1 VALLALLASKAVNAA
16 YNHKLYGML
25 RLKDITGLKPLAI
38 SASWAIPCVA
48 PPTVEKPE
56 MFLPVF
62 ILVTLMMGIEA
73 KAGDIQDVNEDK
85 AAGIETL
92 LVKFGLQDRR
102 HQGQA
107 P

>member
-1 VALLALLASKAVNAA
+1 MNAA
-16 YNHKLYGML
+16 YNHKLYGMS

-38 SASWAIPCVA
+38 SVSWALPCVA
-48 PPTVEKPE
+48 PPTVEKLE

-62 ILVTLMMGIEA
+62 IWVTLIVGIEA
-73 KAGDIQDVNEDK
+73 TAGDIQDVEEDK

-92 LVKFGLQDRR
+92 PVMFGLQDRKY
-102 HQGQA
+102 QDQA

>member
-1 VALLALLASKAVNAA
+1 MSASSFQGCECRN
-16 YNHKLYGML
+16 NHKLYGMP
-25 RLKDITGLKPLAI
+25 RLKDITGLKPQAI
-38 SASWAIPCVA
+38 SVSWAIPCVA

-62 ILVTLMMGIEA
+62 ILVTLIVGIGA
-73 KAGDIQDVNEDK
+73 TTGDIQDVKEDK

-92 LVKFGLQDRR
+92 PVKFGLQDRKY
-102 HQGQA
+102 QDQA

>member
-1 VALLALLASKAVNAA
+1 
-16 YNHKLYGML
+16 
-25 RLKDITGLKPLAI
+25 
-38 SASWAIPCVA
+38 
-48 PPTVEKPE
+48 
-56 MFLPVF
+56 
-62 ILVTLMMGIEA
+62 MGIEA